1 MTNIHCRCNEYCMVR
16 YQNRW
21 YRGVCVEIAYDGFAT
36 VDFIDYGNL
45 QLIEVVDVRP
55 IPECLRFP
63 LLTIIAVC
71 FPEMIDTKPAIDPRQ
86 KNFEDEKVLQK
97 ALDDLKAHEKQLD
110 DKEQELKQKYSELS
124 RCKLLKM
131 EYHIHES
138 EDQESTRTLHA
149 TLQ

>member
-1 MTNIHCRCNEYCMVR
+1 MANIRCRCNEYCMVR
-16 YQNRW
+16 FQNRW

-71 FPEMIDTKPAIDPRQ
+71 FPDMIDTKPAINLQ
-86 KNFEDEKVLQK
+86 HQNFEDEKVRQK
-97 ALDDLKAHEKQLD
+97 ALDDLKAQEKQLD

-124 RCKLLKM
+124 RCKVLKM
-131 EYHIHES
+131 EYHINES
-138 EDQESTRTLHA
+138 EDRESTHTLYA